1 MNPRQRRGILLM
13 IVAAIGGIAVFLTVV
28 SYMSMLND
36 ELGSSRTALRLTQDV
51 QPYDEL
57 SPDMVEQYEVPA
69 RYFDAETFIG
79 DFTELREEAD
89 RLPVASS
96 ALREGELLQ
105 HSMVI
110 AAPDLEEGEREI
122 AIMVDAET
130 GVAGKVDRQSRV
142 DVYATFNPGE
152 GQPEAC
158 AYRVLTDIEIL
169 DIGDVGST
177 IDENTGGTNDVVP
190 VTFRLSPDQALNLT
204 YAEAFSSSLRLAA
217 VSPQGSGDPGGLE
230 FCSGDQLDAID
241 AQSDG
246 SGSSENADSSGLP
259 GDAQEDAPLPQS
271 EQTGGE

>member
-1 MNPRQRRGILLM
+1 
-13 IVAAIGGIAVFLTVV
+13 
-28 SYMSMLND
+28 
-36 ELGSSRTALRLTQDV
+36 
-51 QPYDEL
+51 
-57 SPDMVEQYEVPA
+57 
-69 RYFDAETFIG
+69 
-79 DFTELREEAD
+79 
-89 RLPVASS
+89 
-96 ALREGELLQ
+96 
-105 HSMVI
+105 
-110 AAPDLEEGEREI
+110 
-122 AIMVDAET
+122 MVDAET